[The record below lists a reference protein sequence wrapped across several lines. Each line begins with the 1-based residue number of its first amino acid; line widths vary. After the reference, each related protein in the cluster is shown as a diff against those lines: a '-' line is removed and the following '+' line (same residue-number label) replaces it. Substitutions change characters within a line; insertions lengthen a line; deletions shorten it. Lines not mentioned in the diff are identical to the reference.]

1 MSDNAD
7 TPQNS
12 ALNKVPFLESHN
24 WQVFNRRA
32 IEYLILSGYDDLLE
46 ADDGVPQQEEGES
59 DTSFNKRKR
68 QHKSRMLRAC
78 TAIRSRCGTNA
89 YANVENELILNVLL
103 KTLEEKCKNQGTGSL
118 IELILEFWS
127 LRLKEYKSVTEYAE
141 KFRDINKDLKAI
153 SITAERSDLDMVV
166 KFIDGLDTS
175 YDIFKSTFLQNRT
188 FIKDAGDETIKV
200 VSFNE
205 TVRAT
210 LNEEK
215 RIQQADERTAAL
227 ALVAMP
233 AAQVSSSQTNSNP
246 NVVTVPYCTRCQQRG
261 HDIEGCYTEHPEK
274 APKGWRGNQGGK
286 KKFKKG
292 YKERRAEKKKA
303 KKGKS
308 EDSDSD
314 EDDNAIV
321 AKLSWMDLEV
331 ENIAA
336 LSVSTLGDNWLDDT
350 GCSRHCTHKREDFIK
365 FTPLT
370 NAKSIKGIGGVR
382 VQPSGV
388 GIVRVATPGKTLYLS
403 ECYYVPELGV
413 NLISPGY
420 LETKGYKVGFGGNR
434 GEGPRNGMWFE
445 VGSQLFTSTKVNNV
459 YILDLDPNKVKEFS
473 TTSATSAVPKKLLST
488 TTPPPKSTTPPPKST
503 SPPIPVNKDA
513 SSIFNI
519 ANNPNI
525 PIEALF
531 ALAAYSIAPEL
542 VIWHERMGHLGE
554 ENLKT
559 LPKVANGVKLYKHHK
574 EKCTCSGCAKGA
586 MRKRPHDKPSKP
598 GKYPMEFILYDLV
611 VVPIKG
617 AREERCFGHI
627 VDQYSK
633 WGDVKSFK
641 SKAEA
646 LEYFQE
652 YKAKYE
658 RPGMKIRRIRL
669 DNGELKSTAFHE
681 LCAKG
686 GIIHEETVPDNP
698 QQNGGSERHGY
709 TIWRKVETILQTAGI
724 PLKHWPQIVETA
736 CYLANRSP
744 HSALQGMTP
753 YEKLHGCKPDLDH
766 IRTLGSTAYNLVGG
780 YVKKLQDKSS
790 EGKLIGYDGDSIYKI
805 LMPNDKIV
813 RGSNVHIDERIPPG
827 YKPRTSDKRPC
838 PEDDSG
844 ESFGKS
850 NFEAVAK
857 RFKFTPSRQPTA
869 EDFTTE
875 DDDDTILRND
885 APQSASINQQV
896 PQQPP
901 HSLRTKYYEELVR
914 TSLSHSNLRLPSVS
928 PSPTPTPQL
937 KPMRNEGP
945 GSPDELSLWALVA
958 EANPTE
964 PTEPKTWKEAR
975 HGGYWNIWE
984 LAAKEEYGSLQDNGT
999 WILVDRPKDRKV
1011 LQGKWVWKL
1020 KRGSQNQVVRHK
1032 ARYVIRG
1039 DMQQEGLDFYETF
1052 ASVVKPMSYKAIFA
1066 IAAAQD
1072 WELEQMDVKTAFLY
1086 GNIDAEVYMEQ
1097 PRGCNDGTGRVCKLQ
1112 KALYGLKQ
1120 APRIWYQTLA
1130 DYLKTLGFEP
1140 LDADM
1145 SVFHR
1150 EDMIIA
1156 VYVDDLLI
1164 AGPNINS
1171 INEVKRLLGEKFHM
1185 EDMKACSYYLGM
1197 KITRNRANRTIK
1209 LSQTGYLEKI
1219 IKDFNLW
1226 ECNTKHDTPMETSS
1240 KHMVPE
1246 TEKQATPEFKRQYQ
1260 SMVGSLMYAMMGTR
1274 PDIAFAVSVVSRF
1287 ASNPNDYHMKAV
1299 KRILRYLRATIDMEL
1314 TFSGDLTGLTGYSDA
1329 DWAGDL
1335 DTRRSTNGYVF
1346 NIGSGTISWSAK
1358 RQMAVALSSC
1368 ESEFMG
1374 QTQAIKEA
1382 IWLKNFLAQVHSE
1395 KYGEPTATVLFCDNQ
1410 GAMALARNPQY
1421 HGRSKHMGIQ
1431 LNWQRE
1437 QVEKGK
1443 VDLQYTPTERQVA
1456 DGMTKA
1462 LPKDRFMIF
1471 RRALGVM

>member
-1 MSDNAD
+1 MTDNAD
-7 TPQNS
+7 TPQYS
-12 ALNKVPFLESHN
+12 VLNKVPLLESHN

-32 IEYLILSGYDDLLE
+32 REYLILAGYDDLLE
-46 ADDGVPQQEEGES
+46 TNNGVPEPEEGES
-59 DTSFNKRKR
+59 DTSFGKRSR
-68 QHKSRMLRAC
+68 QHKSRMMRAC

-89 YANVENELILNVLL
+89 YANVENEMILNVLL

-118 IELILEFWS
+118 IELVLEFWT
-127 LRLKEYKSVTEYAE
+127 LRLKDYKSVTEYAE

-153 SITAERSDLDMVV
+153 SIIAERSDLDMVV

-188 FIKDAGDETIKV
+188 FIKDVGDESIKV

-215 RIQQADERTAAL
+215 RIQQADERIAAL
-227 ALVAMP
+227 ALIAMP
-233 AAQVSSSQTNSNP
+233 AAQISSSQTNSNP
-246 NVVTVPYCTRCQQRG
+246 NVVTVPYCTRCQHRG
-261 HDIEGCYTEHPEK
+261 HDIEGCYAEHPEK

-286 KKFKKG
+286 KKFKKN
-292 YKERRAEKKKA
+292 YKKKSS

-308 EDSDSD
+308 EYSDSD
-314 EDDNAIV
+314 EDDNSIV
-321 AKLSWMDLEV
+321 AHLSWMNLGV
-331 ENIAA
+331 ENVAA
-336 LSVSTLGDNWLDDT
+336 LSVSTLGDNWLTDT
-350 GCSRHCTHKREDFIK
+350 GCSRHCTHKREDFIS
-365 FTPLT
+365 FTSLA
-370 NAKSIKGIGGVR
+370 NAEPIKGIGGVC

-388 GIVRVATPGKTLYLS
+388 GMVRVATPGKTLYLS
-403 ECYYVPELGV
+403 ECCYVPELGV

-434 GEGPRNGMWFE
+434 GEGARNGMWFD
-445 VGSQLFTSTKVNNV
+445 VGSQRFTSTKVNNV
-459 YILDLDPNKVKEFS
+459 YILDLDPIKAKEFGKA
-473 TTSATSAVPKKLLST
+473 SATTQLPKT
-488 TTPPPKSTTPPPKST
+488 TAPPRSKS
-503 SPPIPVNKDA
+503 SPVPVNKDTL
-513 SSIFNI
+513 SIFNI
-519 ANNPNI
+519 GNNPDV

-554 ENLKT
+554 ENLKN
-559 LPKVANGVKLYKHHK
+559 LPNVASGVKLYKHHK
-574 EKCTCSGCAKGA
+574 EKCTCSGCVKGA

-598 GKYPMEFILYDLV
+598 GKYPLEFILYDLV

-617 AREERCFGHI
+617 SKGERYFGHI

-646 LEYFQE
+646 LDYFQE

-669 DNGELKSTAFHE
+669 DNGELRSTAFHDV
-681 LCAKG
+681 CVKN
-686 GIIHEETVPDNP
+686 GIIHEETVPHNP

-724 PLKHWPQIVETA
+724 PLKHWPQIVESA

-744 HSALQGMTP
+744 HSALKGMTP
-753 YEKLHGCKPDLDH
+753 YEKLHGCKPDLGH

-780 YVKKLQDKSS
+780 YVKKLQDKSR

-805 LMPNDKIV
+805 LMPNEKIV

-827 YKPRTSDKRPC
+827 YKPHTGDKRSC
-838 PEDDSG
+838 PEDDPG
-844 ESFGKS
+844 ESLVKS

-869 EDFTTE
+869 GDCTIE
-875 DDDDTILRND
+875 DDDDIMLRND
-885 APQSASINQQV
+885 PPQPASIDQQV
-896 PQQPP
+896 TQQ
-901 HSLRTKYYEELVR
+901 S
-914 TSLSHSNLRLPSVS
+914 
-928 PSPTPTPQL
+928 TPQL
-937 KPMRNEGP
+937 NPTRREDP
-945 GSPDELSLWALVA
+945 GSPDELALWALVA
-958 EANPTE
+958 EANSTE
-964 PTEPKTWKEAR
+964 PTEPKTWQEAR

-984 LAAKEEYGSLQDNGT
+984 LAAKEEYASLQDNGT
-999 WILVDRPKDRKV
+999 WTLVDRPKDRKV
-1011 LQGKWVWKL
+1011 LQGKWVWRL
-1020 KRGSQNQVVRHK
+1020 KRGSENQVIRHK

-1097 PRGCNDGTGRVCKLQ
+1097 PRGCNDGTGRVCKLR

-1150 EDMIIA
+1150 HDMIIA

-1197 KITRNRANRTIK
+1197 KITRDRANRTIK
-1209 LSQTGYLEKI
+1209 LSQKGYLEKI
-1219 IKDFNLW
+1219 IKDSNLW
-1226 ECNTKHDTPMETSS
+1226 ESNTKHDTPMETSP

-1246 TEKQATPEFKRQYQ
+1246 AEMQATPEFKRQYQ

-1299 KRILRYLRATIDMEL
+1299 KRILRYLRATINMEL

-1382 IWLKNFLAQVHSE
+1382 IWLKNFLGQVHSE

-1410 GAMALARNPQY
+1410 GAMALARNPQS

-1437 QVEKGK
+1437 QIEKGE
-1443 VDLQYTPTERQVA
+1443 VNLQYTPTERQVA

-1462 LPKDRFMIF
+1462 LPKDRFLTF